1 MGHRRTP
8 FTDDALALF
17 DDSLQLL
24 SAAARFAQHADE
36 RASAGLMPSSLGL
49 VEEALYALGRGCDH
63 SASALIPPGDMRES
77 VSRRFAHAAAA
88 WPTLTGGD
96 GPSHERQAQLLG
108 ALGEAGDAL
117 RVAAARCG
125 EARTILES
133 TLVGPDVEVAIGV
146 PSAPPLDHHTSPPGL
161 PSVT

>member
-1 MGHRRTP
+1 MDHRRTP
-8 FTDDALALF
+8 FTDAALALL

-24 SAAARFAQHADE
+24 SAAARFAPHADE

-77 VSRRFAHAAAA
+77 VSRRFAQAAAA

-108 ALGEAGDAL
+108 ALGEARDAL

-133 TLVGPDVEVAIGV
+133 TLVGPEVVDRIRR
-146 PSAPPLDHHTSPPGL
+146 SPAA
-161 PSVT
+161 TA